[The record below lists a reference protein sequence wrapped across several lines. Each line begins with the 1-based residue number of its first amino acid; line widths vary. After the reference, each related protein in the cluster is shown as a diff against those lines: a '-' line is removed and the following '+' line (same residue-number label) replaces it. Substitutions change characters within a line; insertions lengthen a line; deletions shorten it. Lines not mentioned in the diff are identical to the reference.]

1 MLTEAEKYAVLE
13 DLISGTGSIDT
24 MAWITSYE
32 GCNDQV
38 IEWVAQDLDATDE
51 IEDMEISEQVEYLG
65 EILDGMGANPL
76 EWITNISGLNHDVLD
91 WVAEQVGYDFDEE

>member
-1 MLTEAEKYAVLE
+1 MLTEAEKYAVL
-13 DLISGTGSIDT
+13 DDIISETDYIDT

-32 GCNDQV
+32 GRNDQV

-51 IEDMEISEQVEYLG
+51 IEDMEISEQIDYLG
-65 EILDGMGANPL
+65 EILDGISANPL
-76 EWITNISGLNHDVLD
+76 EWLTNISGLNHDVLD